1 MYIIIIK
8 FFNIF
13 NIFNNLIMK
22 CPPEF
27 YFIKLFIEIK
37 FTINYSFYIS
47 SDQNHGPIR
56 GHPLS
61 NDCFFLPSTFLN
73 YYFILLNKSQ
83 LPMVRIG
90 RWFNFF
96 FF

>member
-1 MYIIIIK
+1 MIHCFMYIIIIK

-47 SDQNHGPIR
+47 SDQNHGPLR
-56 GHPLS
+56 GHPLN
-61 NDCFFLPSTFLN
+61 NDCFFYLLPSLTIISS
-73 YYFILLNKSQ
+73 Y
-83 LPMVRIG
+83 
-90 RWFNFF
+90 
-96 FF
+96 